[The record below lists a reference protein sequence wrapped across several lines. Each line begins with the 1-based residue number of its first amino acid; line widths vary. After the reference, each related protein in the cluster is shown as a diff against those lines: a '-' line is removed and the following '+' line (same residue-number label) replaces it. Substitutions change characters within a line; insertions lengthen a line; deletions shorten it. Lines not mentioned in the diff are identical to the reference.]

1 MFITK
6 LDLDISIMQ
15 AGKCSL
21 FERCGRIHVVNG
33 LYSVKVNSVVLHC
46 GQDVLSPWPLI
57 MGAHAPSGTCG
68 V

>member
-33 LYSVKVNSVVLHC
+33 LYCVKVNSVVLHC
-46 GQDVLSPWPLI
+46 GQDVLSPWP
-57 MGAHAPSGTCG
+57 
-68 V
+68 